1 MTKEEFLEKEYFKTS
16 PIEAYE
22 KLNEIV
28 GIVNHEDEYIIPS
41 SMNLRPN
48 RIRIYKSEEMFP
60 LQKIK
65 FENYEFLA
73 AKDEKAYLTMT
84 YGENYMKMPKKIK
97 FHSRIPGL
105 LNKNIDDLHGL
116 YVSEIERLKQVNNE
130 FD

>member
-1 MTKEEFLEKEYFKTS
+1 
-16 PIEAYE
+16 
-22 KLNEIV
+22 
-28 GIVNHEDEYIIPS
+28 
-41 SMNLRPN
+41 
-48 RIRIYKSEEMFP
+48 MFP

-73 AKDEKAYLTMT
+73 AKDEKKYLTMT

-116 YVSEIERLKQVNNE
+116 YVNEIERLKQVNDK
-130 FD
+130 F